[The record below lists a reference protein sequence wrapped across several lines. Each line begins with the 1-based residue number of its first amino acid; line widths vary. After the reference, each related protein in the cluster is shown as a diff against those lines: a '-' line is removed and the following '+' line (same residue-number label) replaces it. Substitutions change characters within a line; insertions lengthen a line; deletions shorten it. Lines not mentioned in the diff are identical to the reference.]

1 MDNLEPVGDKLAE
14 TRIIGNYIQNNTYG
28 IHMDFGRG
36 YFNDMIRISNNEI
49 SYNKIG
55 IYVNLT
61 HGAIYENNFIE
72 NEKHAVVGPGGC
84 WGLRDSG
91 LFYLNVSKTMYG
103 FLDDPVGNYWDDWD
117 NETIPYEIFP
127 GYYDYFPLPQ
137 PVEVPQIDDDEG
149 PFVEIENETII
160 PYNETHI
167 QIKFDFFAEDQ
178 NYLGTGNSKFTL
190 PYFGVVTY
198 LGPNM
203 RRLDPP
209 YNELEF
215 PWNGHS
221 GEILG
226 LEMLTKTFEGSLTTS
241 ILNATWL
248 QDATVTFYFTDMYGN
263 WNKNDSIAP
272 YVKIVLE
279 NLTIK
284 QKGEPVTVYV
294 LVSDW
299 SSITKVQLRYT
310 SDSGWIAINMTYD
323 ASMHLYYVAI
333 PIQRETSNYRIY
345 AEDIYGNGF
354 LSEEHYIDV
363 VEPKII
369 SVTQEPLEPTNDDPV
384 KIFANI
390 TDPSGIDSV
399 TLSYSTD
406 QTTWFNITMNLNLT
420 SELYE
425 AIIPAMP
432 EETTVY
438 YKIYANDTFG
448 NLAESQLYNYTVL
461 LSKQPRGENL
471 VLYVAGA
478 SLSIGA
484 IRIIVYIIKKVKK
497 KTLA

>member
-1 MDNLEPVGDKLAE
+1 
-14 TRIIGNYIQNNTYG
+14 
-28 IHMDFGRG
+28 
-36 YFNDMIRISNNEI
+36 
-49 SYNKIG
+49 
-55 IYVNLT
+55 
-61 HGAIYENNFIE
+61 
-72 NEKHAVVGPGGC
+72 
-84 WGLRDSG
+84 
-91 LFYLNVSKTMYG
+91 
-103 FLDDPVGNYWDDWD
+103 
-117 NETIPYEIFP
+117 
-127 GYYDYFPLPQ
+127 
-137 PVEVPQIDDDEG
+137 
-149 PFVEIENETII
+149 
-160 PYNETHI
+160 
-167 QIKFDFFAEDQ
+167 
-178 NYLGTGNSKFTL
+178 
-190 PYFGVVTY
+190 
-198 LGPNM
+198 
-203 RRLDPP
+203 
-209 YNELEF
+209 
-215 PWNGHS
+215 
-221 GEILG
+221 
-226 LEMLTKTFEGSLTTS
+226 
-241 ILNATWL
+241 L

-272 YVKIVLE
+272 YVKIVLD
-279 NLTIK
+279 NSMIK

-310 SDSGWIAINMTYD
+310 SDSGWITINMTYD
-323 ASMHLYYVAI
+323 ASMHLYYVTI
-333 PIQRETSNYRIY
+333 PIQGEITNYRIY
-345 AEDIYGNGF
+345 AEDIYGNSF

-484 IRIIVYIIKKVKK
+484 IRIIVYTIKKVKK